1 MFATRLVQLI
11 ESHADKLA
19 EGLVYKLQHESRC
32 QVFME
37 KVPAQELR
45 IRTYEIYRHLGEW
58 LLDKTESEIE
68 ERYVGVGTRRAH
80 QAVAYSDLYWVVMAT
95 KEYLWEYLER
105 EGLLEEP
112 VELFGEL
119 NLLHHLEHFFDRAL
133 YFTAIGYENVQREKN
148 ADAAAL
154 AAAV

>member
-11 ESHADKLA
+11 EAHADKLA
-19 EGLVYKLQHESRC
+19 EGLVYKLQHEQRC
-32 QVFME
+32 QAFME

-45 IRTYEIYRHLGEW
+45 VRTYEIYRHLGDW

-68 ERYVGVGTRRAH
+68 ERYVGVGTRRAR
-80 QAVAYSDLYWVVMAT
+80 QEVSYSDLYWVVMAT

-133 YFTAIGYENVQREKN
+133 YFTAIGYENVQREKD